1 MKQLAPAASALA
13 LILAACSP
21 EAPAP
26 ADAPA
31 AESPAAGAAVPAGIR
46 AALLEDDGVTLTD
59 PAGGAGRKLAFSEDA
74 GDARTD
80 VVAYVTRLNGGQ
92 PLRSGSNEECGAGAQ
107 TFVYLG
113 DWFELAFIEDRL
125 AGWTVSEGAPA
136 AFATAS
142 GVHVGSTVAELRAA
156 HPDVTVETNTLGPE
170 FAAGEVYGFLSGTN
184 DAATITSMWAG
195 VNCVFR

>member
-1 MKQLAPAASALA
+1 MKHLAPAASALA

-31 AESPAAGAAVPAGIR
+31 AEAPAADAAVPAGIQ
-46 AALLEDDGVTLTD
+46 AALLEGDGVTRTD
-59 PAGGAGRKLAFSEDA
+59 PAGGAGRKLAFTEDT
-74 GDARTD
+74 GDAKTD

-92 PLRSGSNEECGAGAQ
+92 PLRTGANEECGAGAQ
-107 TFVYLG
+107 TFVYPG
-113 DWFELAFIEDRL
+113 DGFELAFIEDRL
-125 AGWTVSEGAPA
+125 AGWGVSENAPRG
-136 AFATAS
+136 FATAS

-156 HPDVTVETNTLGPE
+156 HPDVTITTDTLGPE
-170 FAAGEVYGFLSGTN
+170 FAVGEVYGFLSGTN
-184 DAATITSMWAG
+184 DAATVKSMWAG